1 MVSSVKT
8 LSSGATLICVTQ
20 KRGINRRLP
29 FRERREALKTSAYL
43 SSVTATVASVLHM
56 PAFAQD
62 IAQGS
67 APPAAEQ
74 TAPGVT
80 GVEDILVTATKR
92 KDNLIE
98 VPISMS
104 VMKETANNSAGIDS
118 ASEYLSKLPNDT

>member
-1 MVSSVKT
+1 MFSSVKT

-43 SSVTATVASVLHM
+43 SSITATVASVLHM

-62 IAQGS
+62 LAQGS

-92 KDNLIE
+92 NENLID
-98 VPISMS
+98 VPISMR
-104 VMKETANNSAGIDS
+104 
-118 ASEYLSKLPNDT
+118 SEEHTSELQSLMRISY

>member
-1 MVSSVKT
+1 MFSSVKT

-43 SSVTATVASVLHM
+43 SSITATVASVLHM

-62 IAQGS
+62 LAHGS

-80 GVEDILVTATKR
+80 GVEDLLVIATTR
-92 KDNLIE
+92 NDTLID
-98 VPISMS
+98 VPIYR
-104 VMKETANNSAGIDS
+104 
-118 ASEYLSKLPNDT
+118 SEARRVGHEGVRT